1 MAKQPTMIQVKN
13 LHYRYPVAK
22 HPVLNDLNFNIKAG
36 EIFGFLGP
44 SGAGK
49 STTQKLLYKIL
60 QGFSG
65 QILIEGSPINQLS
78 QSYFNKIGVGFELP
92 NHYLKLT
99 ARENLAL
106 FSSFYPNDVLINPNR
121 LFAMVGLQNHSDQAV
136 ETFSKGMQMRLNF
149 IRAIMH
155 DPEILFFDEPTAGLD
170 PINTRIIKEHILQ
183 LREAGK
189 TIFITTH
196 DMSVADQLCDRVA
209 FLIDGTIAT
218 TDTPDELKRAY
229 GQDLVQVELLNGQSQ
244 TFPLTTLGTN
254 TDFLAYLKQGVKRIN
269 TLEATLEEVF
279 IKVTGQ
285 ELMA

>member
-1 MAKQPTMIQVKN
+1 MAKELTTIQVKD
-13 LHYRYPVAK
+13 LHYRYPDSK
-22 HPVLNDLNFNIKAG
+22 DYTLENLSFEINAG

-60 QGFSG
+60 NGFAG
-65 QILIEGSPINQLS
+65 QILIEGLPIDQLNHR
-78 QSYFNKIGVGFELP
+78 YFNKIGVGFELP

-99 ARENLAL
+99 ARENLNL
-106 FSSFYPNDVLINPNR
+106 FANFYPSDVLINTNQ
-121 LFAMVGLQNHSDQAV
+121 LLAMVGLENDSDRAV

-170 PINTRIIKEHILQ
+170 PINTRLIKEHILR
-183 LREAGK
+183 LRDAGK

-196 DMSVADQLCDRVA
+196 DMNIADQLCNRVA
-209 FLIDGTIAT
+209 FLVNGKIAT
-218 TDTPDELKRAY
+218 IDAPEQLKRAY
-229 GQDLVQVELLNGQSQ
+229 GQDLVQVDLLNGQTQNFSLTDLGSNTEFL
-244 TFPLTTLGTN
+244 TF
-254 TDFLAYLKQGVKRIN
+254 LKHGVKRIN

-285 ELMA
+285 ELMV